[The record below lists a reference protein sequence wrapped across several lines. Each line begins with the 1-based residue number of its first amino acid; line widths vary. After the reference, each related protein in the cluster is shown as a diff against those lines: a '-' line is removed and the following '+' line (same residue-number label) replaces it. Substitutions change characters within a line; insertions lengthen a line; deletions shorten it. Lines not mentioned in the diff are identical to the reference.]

1 LDGISGTGL
10 LASVQHVEASFRA
23 PCTTAA
29 LRAKAVSFAGLRA
42 LLHFGE
48 GMSLMGAQDS
58 IAETHKVREHLGVE
72 ARPFRST
79 FRTYAEQV

>member
-1 LDGISGTGL
+1 
-10 LASVQHVEASFRA
+10 
-23 PCTTAA
+23 
-29 LRAKAVSFAGLRA
+29 
-42 LLHFGE
+42 
-48 GMSLMGAQDS
+48 MGAQDS